1 MKKPLLEARRKK
13 IPLDQKILFEKNFA
27 IMEQIF
33 LILAKKGKD
42 QKYLADSLK
51 KSESEISKWLRGNH
65 NFTMKTIAKIEAVLG
80 EAILICPKDAKYTE
94 FNCFFELSPNHVV
107 KVETNPVLKRKAIQN
122 AGQHIQIEMSAQTS
136 IKRQTY
142 SQQIN

>member
-1 MKKPLLEARRKK
+1 MKNPILEARRKK

-42 QKYLADSLK
+42 QKYLADSLN

-80 EAILICPKDAKYTE
+80 EAILICPKDAKQTE
-94 FNCFFELSPNHVV
+94 YHFYFKLSPDNIV
-107 KVETNPVLKRKAIQN
+107 KVQSEPALKKKAISMSMQN
-122 AGQHIQIEMSAQTS
+122 VSMEVSAEATELNQL
-136 IKRQTY
+136 Y
-142 SQQIN
+142 LQQIN